1 MPLQQVNWTH
11 RLKQR
16 LRDSKQDSN
25 ADALAKITKYRM
37 RIREFAS
44 KPPKQPRTPE
54 QMRVD
59 SLKTAVDNAR
69 RTLEVERER
78 QRQQREAER
87 QRKARQRLA
96 SISS

>member
-1 MPLQQVNWTH
+1 
-11 RLKQR
+11 
-16 LRDSKQDSN
+16 
-25 ADALAKITKYRM
+25 M
-37 RIREFAS
+37 RISEIAS